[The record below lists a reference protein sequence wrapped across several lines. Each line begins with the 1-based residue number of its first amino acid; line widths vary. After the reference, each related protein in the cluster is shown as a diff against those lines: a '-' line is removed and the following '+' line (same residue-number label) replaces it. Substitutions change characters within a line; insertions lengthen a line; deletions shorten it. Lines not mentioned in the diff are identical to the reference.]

1 MRAIFLIP
9 TKPPPTL
16 KNPDEWS
23 TSFNDLI
30 AKCLV
35 KDPEER
41 TTAEELLK
49 VRQNLSKAINLLFK
63 HEFIVNSSG
72 PEAVREMIADA
83 QNVAAHY
90 LLQESV
96 TTQLTTSKV
105 VHSLAKPKRHVYVRF
120 IKHSYSS

>member
-1 MRAIFLIP
+1 MLVCGSLKRTNFDRIAEIHPMRAIFLIP

-49 VRQNLSKAINLLFK
+49 V
-63 HEFIVNSSG
+63 IV
-72 PEAVREMIADA
+72 
-83 QNVAAHY
+83 
-90 LLQESV
+90 
-96 TTQLTTSKV
+96 
-105 VHSLAKPKRHVYVRF
+105 
-120 IKHSYSS
+120 